1 MNAAPSR
8 PPLTFISPPVIS
20 IRSFRT
26 KFRLRILNSK
36 PYSNRFRIS
45 TTRISLSNVT
55 TPPTISAHF
64 DGEIQTRIRRNYLRE
79 KILEKQQ
86 VERNSSNNLVD
97 YSEKR
102 FEVSESITY
111 GNVVAEAI
119 GHLPVEESLKLVGE
133 SVLLSKLE
141 SWADQYKKDVGLWG
155 VGSSPIFT
163 VFEDL
168 DGNVE
173 RVLVDEDEIRAR
185 RGLDEDLKEVNLRIL
200 HARLLAK
207 ESDSRN
213 SVIAR
218 NSTVAK
224 FVVLGEGR
232 RNGLDGVK
240 IAGEN
245 SDKIVEVKEL
255 DDVNVNV
262 KSKNSEFVEPMEESG
277 FVSAVKTVVSQPGLY
292 AKFSKFGFVAFSG
305 FLVLWAV
312 KSVIADR
319 YRDKLTTLEK
329 GKTEEK
335 IKSEKDETPKVSV
348 EVVEVSSQAQKVHI
362 RRPEL
367 DKQELLKKMCKDKAP
382 STSNFQL
389 QQSPS
394 SQGTEDRN
402 LEETL
407 SDIRDISK
415 HDKDVKAN
423 SSVHY
428 DAIQTCSP
436 SVVVVQNG
444 SKTMTGDDLC
454 KKEQDEVIAPVQ
466 DKESCVVMPLVRDEA
481 YQDTNPSSIVKPVPE
496 QSAPRK
502 KVRIIKSVQE
512 ARDYLFKK
520 RGKQEPLHKRE
531 DLLPKGVSA
540 SCPQSETGITGIKI
554 DEADDS
560 KVDLSENISALPV
573 AIRSKGMMGDSQP
586 HKDFDDGNNNDIGQ
600 NENSAMSKKHHNF
613 GTGSPTV
620 MENQHSHQDYV
631 GIFNESTLVPY
642 PQPGT
647 DNYCSRNGD
656 VENHTGFSPD
666 NVAPILGSSDSN
678 EEMESQPI
686 EGGHTD
692 SNNDIGK
699 AHQSLVS
706 PKYMDHEDSSSA
718 AFVKI
723 EPPQDHEIVIS
734 LGGAFSDLQS
744 EDDGMPTQ
752 ILDGDPSQKKKETGP
767 AKDRKHAATSG
778 FDNLLENFATS
789 ETNQTPEQNSV
800 TEPPE
805 PNNDNWLEKNFHVL
819 DPVVATIR
827 DGFRENYKVAQ
838 EKTEEGGTI
847 SDLSQ
852 LKSIEDDHEL
862 EWMKDDHLRDIVF
875 KVRDNELSGRE
886 PFHMM
891 SNEDRAA
898 FFDGLQKKVE
908 QENKSLLKVHEYV
921 HSNVENLNYGA
932 DGISIYDP
940 PDKVIPRWKGPPME
954 KAPEFLSKPVEQKG
968 AMVNGNVRSPLS
980 EKSHATSPLKVEN
993 GAPKKPKTIIEGSDG
1008 SVKPGKKN
1016 GKEFWQHTKK
1026 WSRGFLE
1033 LYNAETDPEMKA
1045 TMKDIGKD
1053 LDRWITE
1060 EEIQEAAELIEK
1072 MPEKNKAFI
1081 QKKVEKIKREME
1093 LFGPQAVVSKYREY
1107 SEEKEEDYLWWLDL
1121 PYVLCIEMYTNEG
1134 GEQIVGF
1141 YSLEMATDLE
1151 LEPKPCH
1158 VIAFEDSKD
1167 CKNMCYIIQA
1177 HLEMLGS
1184 GLAFVVARPPKDT
1197 FRESKANGFNVTVI
1211 RKGEL
1216 SLNIDQ
1222 TLEEVE
1228 EQIVEIGSKMYHDQ
1242 IMKDRS
1248 VDMNGL
1254 MKGVIGETKPIRG
1267 KRTRRKLKNFPAN
1280 RNDEAAGGGNEDGE
1294 EAGRSN
1300 DISKREKDMLKRM
1313 QN

>member
-55 TPPTISAHF
+55 TPPSISAHF
-64 DGEIQTRIRRNYLRE
+64 GGESQTRIRRNYLRE

-97 YSEKR
+97 SSEKR

-207 ESDSRN
+207 ESESRN

-262 KSKNSEFVEPMEESG
+262 KSKISEFVEPMEESG

-292 AKFSKFGFVAFSG
+292 AKFSKFGFIAFSG

-423 SSVHY
+423 SSVHC

-520 RGKQEPLHKRE
+520 HGKQEPLHKRE

-540 SCPQSETGITGIKI
+540 SCPQSETGIMGIKI

-573 AIRSKGMMGDSQP
+573 AIR
-586 HKDFDDGNNNDIGQ
+586 
-600 NENSAMSKKHHNF
+600 
-613 GTGSPTV
+613 
-620 MENQHSHQDYV
+620 
-631 GIFNESTLVPY
+631 
-642 PQPGT
+642 
-647 DNYCSRNGD
+647 
-656 VENHTGFSPD
+656 FSPD

-767 AKDRKHAATSG
+767 AKDRKPAATSG

-805 PNNDNWLEKNFHVL
+805 RNNDNWLGKNFHVL

-1134 GEQIVGF
+1134 GEQRVGF

-1280 RNDEAAGGGNEDGE
+1280 R
-1294 EAGRSN
+1294 
-1300 DISKREKDMLKRM
+1300 K
-1313 QN
+1313 